1 MKWVT
6 IVEGG
11 NVHGEGGREGTIM
24 NCCRGR
30 ERSWGGREGTIVN
43 CCRGRQRSWGREGTI
58 MKWVTKMV

>member
-24 NCCRGR
+24 
-30 ERSWGGREGTIVN
+30 
-43 CCRGRQRSWGREGTI
+43 
-58 MKWVTKMV
+58 KWVTIVEGGNNRELL